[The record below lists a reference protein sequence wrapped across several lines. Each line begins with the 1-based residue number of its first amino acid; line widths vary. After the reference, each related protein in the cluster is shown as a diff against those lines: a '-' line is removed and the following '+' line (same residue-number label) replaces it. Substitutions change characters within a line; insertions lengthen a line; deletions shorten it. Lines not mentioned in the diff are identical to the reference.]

1 MTGAS
6 PWWGSIGHGLAVVAA
21 AAAACVLLVFLIRR
35 LFRVS
40 AELSRKLVHM
50 SVIAALTA
58 WLYGFDDWRA
68 AVLVMAVFVIVVYPI
83 LLILEKQTV
92 FRFLDRLVS
101 ERHAGEIRMSLCA
114 VGFMFMLVTAVCWG
128 YFGDRT
134 LALASIYAWGPGDA
148 AAALIGTRF
157 GKTKIGRE
165 KKKSLEGTL
174 AMFTLSFLCVFV
186 ILLAGD
192 SLPPLPALA
201 AALLTA
207 AVSAQVE
214 LEERRGLDTL
224 FCPMAA
230 MTILCVMR
238 LLF

>member
-1 MTGAS
+1 MTGVS

-21 AAAACVLLVFLIRR
+21 AAAACILIIFLIRR
-35 LFRVS
+35 LFPMS
-40 AELSRKLVHM
+40 AELSRKLVHL
-50 SVIAALTA
+50 SVIVVLTA

-68 AVLVMAVFVIVVYPI
+68 AALPMAAFVIVVYPI

-92 FRFLDRLVS
+92 FRVLDRIVS
-101 ERHAGEIRMSLCA
+101 ERHTGEIRMSLCA

-128 YFGDRT
+128 CFGDRT

-148 AAALIGTRF
+148 AAALIGRRF

-165 KKKSLEGTL
+165 KKKSREGTL
-174 AMFTLSFLCVFV
+174 AMFALSFVCVFV
-186 ILLAGD
+186 ILLAGGG
-192 SLPPLPALA
+192 LPPLPALA

-224 FCPMAA
+224 FCPVAA
-230 MTILCVMR
+230 MAILCIMR